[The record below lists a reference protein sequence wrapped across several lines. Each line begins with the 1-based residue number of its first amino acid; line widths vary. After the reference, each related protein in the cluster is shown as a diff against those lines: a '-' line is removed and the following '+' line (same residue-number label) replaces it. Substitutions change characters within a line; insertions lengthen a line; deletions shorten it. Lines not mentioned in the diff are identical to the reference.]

1 MWPTV
6 DGLRTLRDAEADL
19 VRGGLGM
26 MLDHLIEEFRGDAK
40 TWRYGIDAFDM
51 WDVEQRIWLLD
62 QITGCLLTDRQA
74 LRPAAIWEAAI
85 DAVFCE
91 IIDLIEIE
99 IADPTLTTFPMSW
112 RESVLR
118 AYECQYGRAPS
129 IDVDANVLSDW
140 RAVVSA
146 VADSIL
152 PSPSYQ
158 KAEAFR
164 DGDFERA
171 VRFLESRCLPS
182 DFLQQI
188 PPVRTV
194 ADTQASI
201 DQIQKIVFA

>member
-26 MLDHLIEEFRGDAK
+26 MLDHLIEEFRGEAE

-62 QITGCLLTDRQA
+62 QIAGCLLTTRQA
-74 LRPAAIWEAAI
+74 LPPAAIWEAAI
-85 DAVFCE
+85 DAIFCE

-99 IADPTLTTFPMSW
+99 IADPTLTTTPQSW
-112 RESVLR
+112 RESVLD
-118 AYECQYGRAPS
+118 AYECQYGRAPY
-129 IDVDANVLSDW
+129 IDADAHVLSDW

-146 VADSIL
+146 LTDSIL

-164 DGDFERA
+164 DAEFERTA
-171 VRFLESRCLPS
+171 SFLASRCLPG

-194 ADTQASI
+194 AETQASI
-201 DQIQKIVFA
+201 DQIQKFVFA